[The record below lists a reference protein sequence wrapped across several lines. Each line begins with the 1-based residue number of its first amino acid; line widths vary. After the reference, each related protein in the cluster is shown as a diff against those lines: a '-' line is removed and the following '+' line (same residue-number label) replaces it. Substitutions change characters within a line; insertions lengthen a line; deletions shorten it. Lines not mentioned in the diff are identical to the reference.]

1 VKEDDLDDLPK
12 IARKYTENSY
22 YKAVT
27 KAGMEKEGVQAYLA
41 CLSFIDAQVGRV
53 MEALRKSKYADNT
66 IVVFWGDHGWHL
78 GEKRRWSKS
87 TLWEEAT
94 RAPLIIWA
102 PGMEAC
108 SVSTP
113 VSFLD
118 IYPTLIDLADL
129 KPNAE
134 LEGKSLVPLM
144 QNPNMT
150 WERPALTTHG
160 KGNHTL
166 RTKRWRYTRY
176 KDGGEELYDHSKDEM
191 EWNNLANDTT
201 YDHIKKQLEPWFPT
215 IDAEDVYILDWPR
228 EKKTFWDATLKAAE
242 KYHGKSIYQMD

>member
-1 VKEDDLDDLPK
+1 
-12 IARKYTENSY
+12 
-22 YKAVT
+22 
-27 KAGMEKEGVQAYLA
+27 
-41 CLSFIDAQVGRV
+41 
-53 MEALRKSKYADNT
+53 
-66 IVVFWGDHGWHL
+66 
-78 GEKRRWSKS
+78 
-87 TLWEEAT
+87 
-94 RAPLIIWA
+94 
-102 PGMEAC
+102 
-108 SVSTP
+108 
-113 VSFLD
+113 
-118 IYPTLIDLADL
+118 
-129 KPNAE
+129 
-134 LEGKSLVPLM
+134 
-144 QNPNMT
+144 MT